1 MIKKACPA
9 CKLQVAVACKSC
21 KCGHSFFN
29 ARARRNS
36 QKIGEEG
43 DGQKRRTGRV
53 RREKPQFYDPS
64 KFENKRKRNKRKN
77 STKYPIEPIGKGPKG
92 GRLRGPRRKT
102 KKEEEE
108 SGSDAISQLSE
119 EKQKIASI
127 ILAEINQK
135 LGSVVWNP
143 K

>member
-9 CKLQVAVACKSC
+9 CKSQVAVACKSC

-29 ARARRNS
+29 ARARKNS
-36 QKIGEEG
+36 QKVEV
-43 DGQKRRTGRV
+43 DGAKRRTGRV

-77 STKYPIEPIGKGPKG
+77 SAKYPIESNGKSTRAGT
-92 GRLRGPRRKT
+92 RLRGPRGRT
-102 KKEEEE
+102 KKIQEETG
-108 SGSDAISQLSE
+108 GSKIAELSE
-119 EKQKIASI
+119 EKQKVASI

-143 K
+143 

>member
-9 CKLQVAVACKSC
+9 CKSQVAVACKSC

-29 ARARRNS
+29 ARGRKNS
-36 QKIGEEG
+36 QKVEGEA
-43 DGQKRRTGRV
+43 RRTGRV

-64 KFENKRKRNKRKN
+64 KFENKKKRKKRKN
-77 STKYPIEPIGKGPKG
+77 STKYPIEPNVKPGRTGT
-92 GRLRGPRRKT
+92 RLRGPGRGRT
-102 KKEEEE
+102 KKIQEETK
-108 SGSDAISQLSE
+108 GSKITDLSE
-119 EKQKIASI
+119 EKQKVASI

-143 K
+143 